1 MIKKHNWQRHLET
14 GHGIKLNIERRVT
27 PDYSD
32 VEFHIN
38 YQNRLKRKLVRL
50 GLGFKFEKLPS
61 DSDKLYELLNLVYS
75 ARK

>member
-32 VEFHIN
+32 VEYKIAFEN
-38 YQNRLKRKLVRL
+38 YLKTQIARY
-50 GLGFKFEKLPS
+50 GFNFNKLPS
-61 DSDKLYELLNLVYS
+61 DIKTLCYILDRIYG
-75 ARK
+75 R